1 MNDNLKNMS
10 SDFAKTNKEN
20 KEKEYDP
27 FKQCVNKY
35 NRELKV
41 FIINGSGGSGKD
53 TFCNYIKQLASE
65 KDRFCHVES
74 IYTSTPAKQ
83 WAKKMGWDGSKL
95 PCDRRFLCNLKD
107 MLDYWNNATY
117 NHIKDYFS
125 SYYVT
130 QFYHCYNKSILFIHA
145 REEKD
150 IVWIKN
156 YCLNKGIPCK
166 SILIKR
172 PNTTKKGNH
181 ADDNVEQYINYDY
194 TILNKGTLEDFKKKA
209 QDFFEYNIEDY
220 QPVCTTATDS
230 EDVAHG
236 LENFEYKPEKT
247 KEILAKYDGLL
258 DKYNALLKEKN
269 ELVIKCQAN
278 YEKQKR
284 EEKERIE
291 RAKKNY
297 ENLPQWEKDAL
308 DNWTEGLKESSRL
321 YWEDKEY

>member
-1 MNDNLKNMS
+1 MNDNLKILS
-10 SDFAKTNKEN
+10 ADFAKNNKEN
-20 KEKEYDP
+20 KENPLENNND
-27 FKQCVNKY
+27 
-35 NRELKV
+35 LKV

-53 TFCNYIKQLASE
+53 TFCNCIKQLATE
-65 KDRFCHVES
+65 KDRFYHVEN

-95 PCDRRFLCNLKD
+95 PSDRRFLCNLKD
-107 MLDYWNNATY
+107 MLDYWNNATS
-117 NHIKDYFS
+117 NHIKDCLNA
-125 SYYVT
+125 YYIT
-130 QFYHCYNKSILFIHA
+130 QFYHCYNKSIFFIHA

-156 YCLNKGIPCK
+156 YCQNKGISCK

-172 PNTTKKGNH
+172 PNATKKGNH

-194 TILNKGTLEDFKKKA
+194 TILNNGTLEDFKKKA
-209 QDFFEYNIEDY
+209 QDFFEYHIEEY
-220 QPVCTTATDS
+220 QPVCTTTTTDS

-236 LENFEYKPEKT
+236 LKNFEYKPEKA

-284 EEKERIE
+284 EEKERFE
-291 RAKKNY
+291 QAKKGY
-297 ENLPQWEKDAL
+297 ENMPQWKKDAL
-308 DNWTEGLKESSRL
+308 DKWTENLKESCT
-321 YWEDKEY
+321 YWEDREY

>member
-1 MNDNLKNMS
+1 MNDN
-10 SDFAKTNKEN
+10 
-20 KEKEYDP
+20 
-27 FKQCVNKY
+27 
-35 NRELKV
+35 LKV

-53 TFCNYIKQLASE
+53 TFCNYIEQLATE
-65 KDRFCHVES
+65 QNKRYHVES
-74 IYTSTPAKQ
+74 IYTSTPAKE
-83 WAKKMGWDGSKL
+83 WAKKMGWGGDKH

-117 NHIKDYFS
+117 NHIKDCFFAYYTTK
-125 SYYVT
+125 SYRY
-130 QFYHCYNKSILFIHA
+130 YNKIIFFIHA

-150 IVWIKN
+150 IVWIEN
-156 YCLNKGIPCK
+156 YCLNKGFSCK

-181 ADDNVEQYINYDY
+181 ADDKVEQYLNYDY
-194 TILNKGTLEDFKKKA
+194 TIVNDGTLEDFKKKA
-209 QDFFEYNIEDY
+209 QDFFEYHIEEY

-230 EDVAHG
+230 EDVVHG
-236 LENFEYKPEKT
+236 LKNFKYKPERT

-269 ELVIKCQAN
+269 ELVIKYQAN

-291 RAKKNY
+291 LAKKNY
-297 ENLPQWEKDAL
+297 EKLPQWKKDAL
-308 DNWTEGLKESSRL
+308 DKWTEDLKESCKQ
-321 YWEDKEY
+321 YWEDREY

>member
-1 MNDNLKNMS
+1 MNDNLKILS
-10 SDFAKTNKEN
+10 TDFAKNN
-20 KEKEYDP
+20 KEKRP
-27 FKQCVNKY
+27 FEN
-35 NRELKV
+35 NNDLKV
-41 FIINGSGGSGKD
+41 FVINGSGGSGKD
-53 TFCNYIKQLASE
+53 TFCNYIKDLAFE
-65 KDRFCHVES
+65 KDRTYFVDS
-74 IYTSTPAKQ
+74 VYTSTPAKQ

-95 PCDRRFLCNLKD
+95 PSDRRFLCNLKD

-117 NHIKDYFS
+117 NCIREYFS
-125 SYYVT
+125 NYYISRYYNSYS
-130 QFYHCYNKSILFIHA
+130 KAIIFIHA

-156 YCLNKGIPCK
+156 YCLNKGISCK

-209 QDFFEYNIEDY
+209 QDFFDYHIEEY
-220 QPVCTTATDS
+220 QPICTTATDS

-236 LENFEYKPEKT
+236 LENFEYNPERT

-284 EEKERIE
+284 EEKERIAQAK
-291 RAKKNY
+291 RAY
-297 ENLPQWEKDAL
+297 ENMPQWKKEAL
-308 DNWTEGLKESSRL
+308 DNWTEDLKKSSKQ
-321 YWEDKEY
+321 YWEDREY

>member
-1 MNDNLKNMS
+1 MNDNLKILS
-10 SDFAKTNKEN
+10 ADFAKNNKEN
-20 KEKEYDP
+20 KENPLENNND
-27 FKQCVNKY
+27 
-35 NRELKV
+35 LKV

-53 TFCNYIKQLASE
+53 TFCNYIEQLATE
-65 KDRFCHVES
+65 KNKRYHIES

-83 WAKKMGWDGSKL
+83 WATTMGWDGSKL
-95 PCDRRFLCNLKD
+95 PSDRRFLCNLKD

-117 NHIKDYFS
+117 KLIKDCFFAYYTTK
-125 SYYVT
+125 SYRYYSKT
-130 QFYHCYNKSILFIHA
+130 IFFIHA

-150 IVWIKN
+150 IIWIKN
-156 YCLNKGIPCK
+156 YCQNKGFSCK

-181 ADDNVEQYINYDY
+181 ADDKVEQYINYDY
-194 TILNKGTLEDFKKKA
+194 TIINDGTLEDFKKKA
-209 QDFFEYNIEDY
+209 QDFFEYNIEEY

-236 LENFEYKPEKT
+236 LKNFEYKPERT

-291 RAKKNY
+291 LAKKNY
-297 ENLPQWEKDAL
+297 EKLPQWEKDAL
-308 DNWTEGLKESSRL
+308 DKWTEDLKKSCKQ
-321 YWEDKEY
+321 YWEDREY

>member
-1 MNDNLKNMS
+1 MNDNLKILS
-10 SDFAKTNKEN
+10 VDLAKKNKEN
-20 KEKEYDP
+20 KEENP
-27 FKQCVNKY
+27 LEN
-35 NRELKV
+35 NNNLKV

-53 TFCNYIKQLASE
+53 TFCNYIEQLATE
-65 KDRFCHVES
+65 KDRFYHVES

-95 PCDRRFLCNLKD
+95 PSDRRFLCNLKD

-117 NHIKDYFS
+117 NHIKDCFS

-130 QFYHCYNKSILFIHA
+130 QFYHRYNKSILFIHA

-156 YCLNKGIPCK
+156 YCLNKGFSCK
-166 SILIKR
+166 SIFIKR

-194 TILNKGTLEDFKKKA
+194 TILNNGTLEDFKKKA
-209 QDFFEYNIEDY
+209 QDFFEYNIEEY

-230 EDVAHG
+230 EDVAHD
-236 LENFEYKPEKT
+236 LKNFEYKPENT

-258 DKYNALLKEKN
+258 DKYNTLLKEKN

-278 YEKQKR
+278 YEKQKQ

-291 RAKKNY
+291 QAKKNY
-297 ENLPQWEKDAL
+297 EKLPQWKKDAL
-308 DNWTEGLKESSRL
+308 DKWTEDLKKSCT
-321 YWEDKEY
+321 YWEDREY

>member
-1 MNDNLKNMS
+1 MNNDLKILS
-10 SDFAKTNKEN
+10 VDLAKKNKEN
-20 KEKEYDP
+20 KESPLENNND
-27 FKQCVNKY
+27 
-35 NRELKV
+35 LKV

-53 TFCNYIKQLASE
+53 TFCNYIEQLATE
-65 KDRFCHVES
+65 KDRFYHVES

-83 WAKKMGWDGSKL
+83 WATTMGWDGSKL
-95 PCDRRFLCNLKD
+95 PSDRRFLCNLKD

-117 NHIKDYFS
+117 NHIKNCFS

-130 QFYHCYNKSILFIHA
+130 KFYHCYNKSIFFIHA

-150 IVWIKN
+150 IVWIEN
-156 YCLNKGIPCK
+156 YCQNKGISCK

-172 PNTTKKGNH
+172 PNATKKGNH

-194 TILNKGTLEDFKKKA
+194 TVVNDGTLEDFKKKA
-209 QDFFEYNIEDY
+209 QDFFEYHIEEY

-236 LENFEYKPEKT
+236 LKNFEYKPERT

-258 DKYNALLKEKN
+258 AKYNASLKEKN

-284 EEKERIE
+284 EEKERFE
-291 RAKKNY
+291 QAKKNY
-297 ENLPQWEKDAL
+297 ENLPQWKKDSL
-308 DNWTEGLKESSRL
+308 DNWAEGLKKSSEQ

>member
-1 MNDNLKNMS
+1 MNDNLKILS
-10 SDFAKTNKEN
+10 ADFAKNNKEN
-20 KEKEYDP
+20 KEENP
-27 FKQCVNKY
+27 LEN
-35 NRELKV
+35 NNNLKV

-53 TFCNYIKQLASE
+53 TFCNYIEQLATE
-65 KDRFCHVES
+65 KDRLYHVES

-83 WAKKMGWDGSKL
+83 WATNMGWDGSKL
-95 PCDRRFLCNLKD
+95 PSDRRFLCNLKD

-117 NHIKDYFS
+117 NHIKDCFS

-130 QFYHCYNKSILFIHA
+130 KFYHRYNKSIFFIHA

-150 IVWIKN
+150 IVWIKL
-156 YCLNKGIPCK
+156 YCQNKGIPCK

-172 PNTTKKGNH
+172 PDATKKGNH

-194 TILNKGTLEDFKKKA
+194 TILNNGTLEDFKKKA
-209 QDFFEYNIEDY
+209 QDFFEYNIEEY

-230 EDVAHG
+230 EDVAHD
-236 LENFEYKPEKT
+236 LKNFEYKTENT

-269 ELVIKCQAN
+269 ELVIKCRAN
-278 YEKQKR
+278 YEKQKQ

-291 RAKKNY
+291 RIRKIY
-297 ENLPQWEKDAL
+297 ENSPQWKKDVL
-308 DNWTEGLKESSRL
+308 DKRTEDLKESCT
-321 YWEDKEY
+321 YWENREY

>member
-1 MNDNLKNMS
+1 MNNSLKILS
-10 SDFAKTNKEN
+10 CDFAKTNKEKHPLEN
-20 KEKEYDP
+20 
-27 FKQCVNKY
+27 N
-35 NRELKV
+35 NNLKV
-41 FIINGSGGSGKD
+41 FVINGSGGSGKD
-53 TFCNYIKQLASE
+53 TFCNYIKDLAFE
-65 KDRFCHVES
+65 KDRTYFVDS
-74 IYTSTPAKQ
+74 VYTSTPAKQ

-95 PCDRRFLCNLKD
+95 PSDRRFLCNLKD

-117 NHIKDYFS
+117 NCIREYFS
-125 SYYVT
+125 NYYINRYYNSYS
-130 QFYHCYNKSILFIHA
+130 KAIIFIHA

-156 YCLNKGIPCK
+156 YCLNKGISCK

-209 QDFFEYNIEDY
+209 QNFFRYNIEEY
-220 QPVCTTATDS
+220 QPVCTTAIDS

-236 LENFEYKPEKT
+236 LENFEYNPERT

-284 EEKERIE
+284 EEKERIAQAK
-291 RAKKNY
+291 RAY
-297 ENLPQWEKDAL
+297 ENMPQWKKEAL
-308 DNWTEGLKESSRL
+308 DNWTEDLKKSSKQ

>member
-1 MNDNLKNMS
+1 MNDSLKFLS
-10 SDFAKTNKEN
+10 CDFAKTNKEN
-20 KEKEYDP
+20 KENPLE
-27 FKQCVNKY
+27 N
-35 NRELKV
+35 NNNLKV
-41 FIINGSGGSGKD
+41 FVINGSGGSGKD
-53 TFCNYIKQLASE
+53 TFYDCIKQLATE
-65 KDRFCHVES
+65 KDRFYYVKS

-95 PCDRRFLCNLKD
+95 PSDRRFLCNLKD

-156 YCLNKGIPCK
+156 YCLNKGISCK

-194 TILNKGTLEDFKKKA
+194 TIINDGTLKEFKKKA
-209 QDFFEYNIEDY
+209 QNFFEEDIEEISCSTY
-220 QPVCTTATDS
+220 SASNDS
-230 EDVAHG
+230 EDVAKAM
-236 LENFEYKPEKT
+236 ENLEYKPEKT
-247 KEILAKYDGLL
+247 KEILGKYEALL
-258 DKYNALLKEKN
+258 DKYNALVKEKN
-269 ELVIKCQAN
+269 ELLIKCKAN

-284 EEKERIE
+284 EEKERIAQAK
-291 RAKKNY
+291 RAY
-297 ENLPQWEKDAL
+297 ENMPQWKKEAL
-308 DNWTEGLKESSRL
+308 DNWTEDLKKSCT
-321 YWEDKEY
+321 YWEDREY

>member
-1 MNDNLKNMS
+1 MNNNLKILS
-10 SDFAKTNKEN
+10 CDFAKIN
-20 KEKEYDP
+20 KEKHPLE
-27 FKQCVNKY
+27 N
-35 NRELKV
+35 NNNLKV
-41 FIINGSGGSGKD
+41 FVINGSGGSGKD
-53 TFCNYIKQLASE
+53 TFCNYIKDLAFE
-65 KDRFCHVES
+65 KDRTYFVDS
-74 IYTSTPAKQ
+74 VYTSTPAKQ

-95 PCDRRFLCNLKD
+95 PSDRCFLCNLKD

-117 NHIKDYFS
+117 NCIREYFS
-125 SYYVT
+125 NYYISRYYNSYS
-130 QFYHCYNKSILFIHA
+130 KAIIFIHA

-156 YCLNKGIPCK
+156 YCLNKGISCK

-209 QDFFEYNIEDY
+209 QNFFRYNIEEY

-236 LENFEYKPEKT
+236 LENFEYNPERT

-284 EEKERIE
+284 EEKERIAQAK
-291 RAKKNY
+291 RAY
-297 ENLPQWEKDAL
+297 ENMPQWKKEAL
-308 DNWTEGLKESSRL
+308 DNWTEDLKKSSKQ

>member
-1 MNDNLKNMS
+1 MNKDLKFLS
-10 SDFAKTNKEN
+10 VDFAKTNKEN
-20 KEKEYDP
+20 KENPLE
-27 FKQCVNKY
+27 N
-35 NRELKV
+35 NNNLKV
-41 FIINGSGGSGKD
+41 FVINGSGGSGKD
-53 TFCNYIKQLASE
+53 TFCDCIKQLATE
-65 KDRFCHVES
+65 KDRFYYVES

-95 PCDRRFLCNLKD
+95 PSDRRFLCNLKD

-156 YCLNKGIPCK
+156 YCLNKGISCK

-194 TILNKGTLEDFKKKA
+194 TIINDGTLKEFKKKA
-209 QDFFEYNIEDY
+209 QNFFEEDIEEISCSTY
-220 QPVCTTATDS
+220 SASNDS
-230 EDVAHG
+230 EDVAKAM
-236 LENFEYKPEKT
+236 ENLEYKPEKT
-247 KEILAKYDGLL
+247 KEILGKYEALL
-258 DKYNALLKEKN
+258 DKYNALVKEKN
-269 ELVIKCQAN
+269 ELLIKCKAN

-284 EEKERIE
+284 EEKERIAQAK
-291 RAKKNY
+291 RAY
-297 ENLPQWEKDAL
+297 ENMPQWKKEAL
-308 DNWTEGLKESSRL
+308 DNWTENLKKSCI
-321 YWEDKEY
+321 YWEDREY

>member
-1 MNDNLKNMS
+1 MNTSLKFLS
-10 SDFAKTNKEN
+10 CDFAKTNKEKHPLEN
-20 KEKEYDP
+20 NND
-27 FKQCVNKY
+27 
-35 NRELKV
+35 LKV
-41 FIINGSGGSGKD
+41 FVINGSGGSGKD
-53 TFCNYIKQLASE
+53 TFCNYIKDLAFE
-65 KDRFCHVES
+65 KDRTYFVDS
-74 IYTSTPAKQ
+74 VYTSTPAKQ

-95 PCDRRFLCNLKD
+95 PSDRRFLCNLKD

-117 NHIKDYFS
+117 NCIREYFS
-125 SYYVT
+125 NYYISRYYNSYS
-130 QFYHCYNKSILFIHA
+130 KAIIFIHA

-150 IVWIKN
+150 ISWIKI
-156 YCLNKGIPCK
+156 YCLNKGISCK

-194 TILNKGTLEDFKKKA
+194 TILNNGTLEDFKKKA
-209 QDFFEYNIEDY
+209 QNFFKYNIEEY

-258 DKYNALLKEKN
+258 NKYNALLKEKN

-284 EEKERIE
+284 EEKERIAQAK
-291 RAKKNY
+291 RAY
-297 ENLPQWEKDAL
+297 ENMPQWKKEAL
-308 DNWTEGLKESSRL
+308 DNWTEDLKKSSKQ

>member
-1 MNDNLKNMS
+1 MNNDLKILS
-10 SDFAKTNKEN
+10 ADFAKNNKEN
-20 KEKEYDP
+20 KKTPLE
-27 FKQCVNKY
+27 N
-35 NRELKV
+35 NNNLKV

-53 TFCNYIKQLASE
+53 TFCNYIEQLATE

-95 PCDRRFLCNLKD
+95 PMNRRFLCNLKD

-117 NHIKDYFS
+117 NHIKDCFS

-150 IVWIKN
+150 VVWIKI
-156 YCLNKGIPCK
+156 YCQNKGIPCK

-172 PNTTKKGNH
+172 PNTAKKGNH

-209 QDFFEYNIEDY
+209 QDFFEYNIEEY

-230 EDVAHG
+230 EDVAHS
-236 LENFEYKPEKT
+236 LKNFECKPERT

-258 DKYNALLKEKN
+258 DKYNTLLKEK
-269 ELVIKCQAN
+269 
-278 YEKQKR
+278 KR
-284 EEKERIE
+284 TC
-291 RAKKNY
+291 
-297 ENLPQWEKDAL
+297 D
-308 DNWTEGLKESSRL
+308 
-321 YWEDKEY
+321 

>member
-1 MNDNLKNMS
+1 MNDDLN
-10 SDFAKTNKEN
+10 
-20 KEKEYDP
+20 
-27 FKQCVNKY
+27 
-35 NRELKV
+35 V

-53 TFCNYIKQLASE
+53 TFCNYIEQLATE
-65 KDRFCHVES
+65 KDRFYHVES

-95 PCDRRFLCNLKD
+95 PSDRRFLCNLKD

-117 NHIKDYFS
+117 NHIKDCFFAYYTTK
-125 SYYVT
+125 SYRYYSKT
-130 QFYHCYNKSILFIHA
+130 IFFIHA

-150 IVWIKN
+150 IVWIKL
-156 YCLNKGIPCK
+156 YCQNKGIFCK

-172 PNTTKKGNH
+172 PNVTKKGNH

-194 TILNKGTLEDFKKKA
+194 TILNNGTLENFKKKA
-209 QDFFEYNIEDY
+209 QDFFEYNIEEY

-230 EDVAHG
+230 EDVAHD
-236 LENFEYKPEKT
+236 LKNFEYKPENT

-291 RAKKNY
+291 QAKKNY
-297 ENLPQWEKDAL
+297 EKLPQWKKDAL
-308 DNWTEGLKESSRL
+308 DKWTEDLKKSCT
-321 YWEDKEY
+321 YWEDREY

>member
-1 MNDNLKNMS
+1 MNDN
-10 SDFAKTNKEN
+10 
-20 KEKEYDP
+20 
-27 FKQCVNKY
+27 
-35 NRELKV
+35 LKV

-53 TFCNYIKQLASE
+53 TFCNYIEQLATE
-65 KDRFCHVES
+65 QNKRYHVES
-74 IYTSTPAKQ
+74 IYTSTPAKK
-83 WAKKMGWDGSKL
+83 WAKKMGWDGDKR

-117 NHIKDYFS
+117 KLIKDCFFAYYTTK
-125 SYYVT
+125 SYRYYSKT
-130 QFYHCYNKSILFIHA
+130 IFFIHA

-156 YCLNKGIPCK
+156 YCLNKGFSCK

-194 TILNKGTLEDFKKKA
+194 TILNNGTLEDFKKKA
-209 QDFFEYNIEDY
+209 QDFFEYYIEEY

-236 LENFEYKPEKT
+236 LKNFECKPEKT

-258 DKYNALLKEKN
+258 NKYNALLKEKN

-278 YEKQKR
+278 YEKQKQ

-291 RAKKNY
+291 QAKKNY
-297 ENLPQWEKDAL
+297 EKLPQWEKDAL
-308 DNWTEGLKESSRL
+308 DKWTEDLKKSCT
-321 YWEDKEY
+321 YWEDREY

>member
-1 MNDNLKNMS
+1 MNDSLKFLS
-10 SDFAKTNKEN
+10 CDFAKTNKEN
-20 KEKEYDP
+20 PLE
-27 FKQCVNKY
+27 N
-35 NRELKV
+35 NNNLKV
-41 FIINGSGGSGKD
+41 FVINGSGGSGKD
-53 TFCNYIKQLASE
+53 TFCDCIKQLATE
-65 KDRFCHVES
+65 KDRFYYVES

-95 PCDRRFLCNLKD
+95 PSDRRFLCNLKD

-156 YCLNKGIPCK
+156 YCLNKGISCK

-194 TILNKGTLEDFKKKA
+194 TIINDGTLKEFKKKA
-209 QDFFEYNIEDY
+209 QNFFEEDIEEISCSTY
-220 QPVCTTATDS
+220 SASNDS
-230 EDVAHG
+230 EDVAKAM
-236 LENFEYKPEKT
+236 ENLEYKPEKT
-247 KEILAKYDGLL
+247 KEILGKYEALL
-258 DKYNALLKEKN
+258 DKYNALVKEKN
-269 ELVIKCQAN
+269 ELLIKCKAN

-284 EEKERIE
+284 EEKERIAQAK
-291 RAKKNY
+291 RAY
-297 ENLPQWEKDAL
+297 ENMPQWKKEAL
-308 DNWTEGLKESSRL
+308 DNWTEDLKKSCT
-321 YWEDKEY
+321 YWEDREY

>member
-1 MNDNLKNMS
+1 MNDNLK
-10 SDFAKTNKEN
+10 
-20 KEKEYDP
+20 
-27 FKQCVNKY
+27 
-35 NRELKV
+35 V
-41 FIINGSGGSGKD
+41 FVINGSGGSGKD
-53 TFCNYIKQLASE
+53 TFCDCIKQLATE
-65 KDRFCHVES
+65 KDRFYYVES

-95 PCDRRFLCNLKD
+95 PSDRRFLCNLKD

-156 YCLNKGIPCK
+156 YCLNKGISCK

-194 TILNKGTLEDFKKKA
+194 TIINNGTLKEFKKKA
-209 QDFFEYNIEDY
+209 QNFFEEDIEEISCSTY
-220 QPVCTTATDS
+220 SASNDS
-230 EDVAHG
+230 EDVAKAM
-236 LENFEYKPEKT
+236 ENLEYKPEKT
-247 KEILAKYDGLL
+247 KEILGKYEALL
-258 DKYNALLKEKN
+258 DKYNALVKEKN
-269 ELVIKCQAN
+269 ELLIKCKAN

-284 EEKERIE
+284 EEKERIAQAK
-291 RAKKNY
+291 RAY
-297 ENLPQWEKDAL
+297 ENMPQWKKEAL
-308 DNWTEGLKESSRL
+308 DNWTEDLKKSCT
-321 YWEDKEY
+321 YWEDREY